1 MEDFVR
7 KTLEVGDI
15 NSLPLATSKELDMV
29 ADKEG
34 RIFIKIKNTFKE
46 MLFDDYKQ
54 VIAQIL
60 DDLIELRDYDQS
72 LTTEIKAIQAK
83 LPQIQENKTVIEG
96 LVNDVASLA
105 TRLSTLEPQISG
117 MNIRINDLETELG
130 ALGDVELVKATLDQ
144 HTGQIADLDTKT
156 SSIKNDLTVLNTTV
170 GNQETTLTTLDTKI
184 QTEIDTQVSI
194 NASQNTRLNTLESKV
209 VDTAWTNVTPI
220 SPFTATKQIQ
230 VKRTNGIVY
239 FRGTLSDGTGDC
251 FTIPEGFRPPS
262 TGGYEYHYLLPGQS
276 TTQTDA
282 AKIYVRPSGLCS
294 IVSKTGTTPIFLE
307 PIMYSTT

>member
-15 NSLPLATSKELDMV
+15 NSLPLATSKELDLV

-60 DDLIELRDYDQS
+60 DDIIELRDYDQF
-72 LTTEIKAIQAK
+72 LTKEIKAIQDK
-83 LPQIQENKTVIEG
+83 LPQIQENKTAIEG

-105 TRLSTLEPQISG
+105 SRLSTLEPQLSG
-117 MNIRINDLETELG
+117 MDIRIKDLETELT
-130 ALGDVELVKATLDQ
+130 ALGDVELVKATLNQ

-156 SSIKNDLTVLNTTV
+156 TNIKNDLTTLDTTV
-170 GNQETTLTTLDTKI
+170 VNQTATLTTLDTKI

-194 NASQNTRLNTLESKV
+194 NATQNTRLNTLESKV
-209 VDTAWTNVTPI
+209 VDTTWRDVTPI
-220 SPFTATKQIQ
+220 SPFTATKTIQ
-230 VKRTNGIVY
+230 VKRQNGVVY
-239 FRGTLSDGTGDC
+239 MRGSLSDGKGDC
-251 FTIPEGFRPPS
+251 FTLPEGFRPPA
-262 TGGYEYHYLLPGQS
+262 TGSYEYHYLLPGQS
-276 TTQTDA
+276 NTQTDA
-282 AKIYVRPSGLCS
+282 AKIYVRPNGLCS

-307 PIMYSTT
+307 PIIFSIT

>member
-15 NSLPLATSKELDMV
+15 NSLPLATSKELDLV

-60 DDLIELRDYDQS
+60 DDIIELRDYDQF
-72 LTTEIKAIQAK
+72 LAKEIKEIQDK
-83 LPQIQENKTVIEG
+83 LPQIQENKTAIEG
-96 LVNDVASLA
+96 LVNDVASL
-105 TRLSTLEPQISG
+105 TSRLSTLEPQLSG
-117 MNIRINDLETELG
+117 MDIRIKDLETELT
-130 ALGDVELVKATLDQ
+130 ALGDVELVRATLDQ

-156 SSIKNDLTVLNTTV
+156 ASIKNDLNDLDTKV

-184 QTEIDTQVSI
+184 QTEINTQVSI
-194 NASQNTRLNTLESKV
+194 NTSQNTRLNTLETKV
-209 VDTAWTNVTPI
+209 VDTAWTNITPI

-239 FRGTLSDGTGDC
+239 FRGTLSHGTGDC
-251 FTIPEGFRPPS
+251 FTIPEGFRPPTAGS
-262 TGGYEYHYLLPGQS
+262 YEYHYLLPGQS
-276 TTQTDA
+276 TTQSDV

-294 IVSKTGTTPIFLE
+294 IVSKSGTTPIFLE